1 MGQTGKSLTGA
12 TTLVS
17 NNEVLTCIY
26 RDPLDGTAIRVLDA
40 SEDEIMTVAIT
51 SEGEYFVSAGAD
63 KLVKVWHYD
72 EGVHHSIL
80 DLRFMT
86 NCWQVCATT
95 LVWVTRELYHGV
107 PFHQTKAYVFLL
119 DMKEQFAFGQWVSRQ
134 RSRAHSCL
142 GCRKIDGV
150 VLSRAC
156 NTSQI

>member
-1 MGQTGKSLTGA
+1 MGSASLQ
-12 TTLVS
+12 
-17 NNEVLTCIY
+17 
-26 RDPLDGTAIRVLDA
+26 A
-40 SEDEIMTVAIT
+40 STFFKGVMYHPDESEIITVAIT

-72 EGVHHSIL
+72 EGVCHYI
-80 DLRFMT
+80 F
-86 NCWQVCATT
+86 
-95 LVWVTRELYHGV
+95 WVTRELYRGV

-142 GCRKIDGV
+142 MGCRKIDGV